1 MSQPII
7 RTVGLTKAFGNNLV
21 LKGIDI
27 EVMPSQCVVII
38 GPSGS
43 GKSTLLRCLNR
54 LNEPSGGSSI
64 FFEGH
69 DITDSEIDINKVRS
83 QMNMVFQS
91 FNLFMHLTAKRNI
104 ALALMKVKKL
114 SKAEAERKAIT
125 AMEKVGLSEKADAYP
140 GELSGGQQQ
149 RVAIARALAMDPKVI
164 LFDEPTSALDP
175 ELIGE
180 VLDVMKKLANSGM
193 TMVVVTHEMGFA
205 REMADKVIFM
215 DQGVIA
221 EQGTPEQI
229 FVNPQNPRTKVFL
242 RRILKEV
249 DAMDPGIPTVSC
261 RPATGSKTTL
271 KYAIRNTK
279 GPWKR

>member
-1 MSQPII
+1 MTEPILEI
-7 RTVGLTKAFGNNLV
+7 IDLRKSFGSNQV
-21 LKGIDI
+21 LRGISFK
-27 EVMPSQCVVII
+27 VMPQEVVTII

-43 GKSTLLRCLNR
+43 GKSTLLRCLNH
-54 LNEPSGGSSI
+54 LNLPDSGRI
-64 FFEGH
+64 MFQGH
-69 DITDSEIDINKVRS
+69 DISGEEIDINAVRT

-91 FNLFMHLTAKRNI
+91 FNLFMHLTAKRNV
-104 ALALMKVKKL
+104 ALALIKVKKMN
-114 SKAEAERKAIT
+114 KAEAEERAMKAL
-125 AMEKVGLSEKADAYP
+125 EDVGLSDKADAYP

-180 VLDVMKKLANSGM
+180 VLDVMKKLAKSGM

-221 EQGTPEQI
+221 EQGTPEEI

-242 RRILKEV
+242 KRILKEV
-249 DAMDPGIPTVSC
+249 GAMDPGIPTDFLPNGNGVQDN
-261 RPATGSKTTL
+261 A
-271 KYAIRNTK
+271 
-279 GPWKR
+279 

>member
-1 MSQPII
+1 MAEPII
-7 RTVGLTKAFGNNLV
+7 RTAGLRKSFGDNEV
-21 LKGIDI
+21 LKGIDL
-27 EVMPSQCVVII
+27 EVMPSECMVII

-54 LNEPSGGSSI
+54 MIEPTGGSI

-69 DITDSEIDINKVRS
+69 DIMDPDIDINQVRS
-83 QMNMVFQS
+83 HMNMVFQS
-91 FNLFMHLTAKRNI
+91 FNLFMHLTARDNI
-104 ALALMKVKKL
+104 SLALTKVKKMGRH
-114 SKAEAERKAIT
+114 EANELTMAT
-125 AMEKVGLSEKADAYP
+125 LDKVGMREKADAYP

-149 RVAIARALAMDPKVI
+149 RVAIARAMAMDPKVI

-180 VLDVMKKLANSGM
+180 VLDVMKKLALSGM

-221 EQGTPEQI
+221 EQGTPEEI

-249 DAMDPGIPTVSC
+249 GALDPGIPTDFL
-261 RPATGSKTTL
+261 PNGNGTQD
-271 KYAIRNTK
+271 N
-279 GPWKR
+279 P